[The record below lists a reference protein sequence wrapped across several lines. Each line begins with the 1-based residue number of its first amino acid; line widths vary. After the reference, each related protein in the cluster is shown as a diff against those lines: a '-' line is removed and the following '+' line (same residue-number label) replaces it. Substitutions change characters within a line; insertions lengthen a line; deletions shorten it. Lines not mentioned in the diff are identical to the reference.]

1 LQIFGL
7 AIPRNQFPVGHV
19 LPAYRTSKVGQ
30 TKWWGRRFRPM
41 PLTL

>member
-19 LPAYRTSKVGQ
+19 LPAYRSKPGQ
-30 TKWWGRRFRPM
+30 YP
-41 PLTL
+41 